1 MSRGF
6 QQLPQVYSK
15 VFEAVDASIAL
26 QTALP
31 SSEASIQRALIEFR
45 RQSRDPEAVSCL
57 ESISVMLQAMLAA
70 ASRGSAEE
78 RLRTRER
85 LAALASEWMQRLP
98 MH

>member
-1 MSRGF
+1 MTGGF
-6 QQLPQVYSK
+6 KQLPQVYSK
-15 VFEAVDASIAL
+15 LFEAVDASIAL

-31 SSEASIQRALIEFR
+31 SSEASVQRALVEFR
-45 RQSRDPEAVSCL
+45 RQSRDPEGIACL
-57 ESISVMLQAMLAA
+57 ENISVMLQAMLAA

-85 LAALASEWMQRLP
+85 LAALASEWMKRLP

>member
-1 MSRGF
+1 MSRSF

-15 VFEAVDASIAL
+15 VFEAVDASVAL

-31 SSEASIQRALIEFR
+31 SSEASIQSALVELR
-45 RQSRDPEAVSCL
+45 RSRDPEAVACL

-70 ASRGSAEE
+70 ATKGSSEE

-85 LAALASEWMQRLP
+85 LEALASEWMQRLP